1 MQPSD
6 ERLVTET
13 HYLVAATIAGAA
25 ASLLV
30 AIAAVAMPIVQ
41 LQKTEKLRILAQ
53 AENAKLDSDALLS
66 FVNYFGEQLAL
77 IEQSSGQSA
86 APSRVALRQAMTRV
100 LVLMGSLSDRFREE
114 ATFAFID
121 AYRVAAQSAQDDKM
135 LLATQEAFN
144 TRRREVQ
151 AVSTPQSPQIAKRLE
166 EDEARF
172 KVTRAQIE
180 EMTRK
185 NASQARQQLDQLS
198 RDLGGSGVLVRSEG
212 YFANPQDGV
221 SDRFASS

>member
-1 MQPSD
+1 MASNT
-6 ERLVTET
+6 LTT
-13 HYLVAATIAGAA
+13 SAGAA

-30 AIAAVAMPIVQ
+30 AIAAVAMPVVQ
-41 LQKTEKLRILAQ
+41 LQKTEKLRILA
-53 AENAKLDSDALLS
+53 ETTRAKADIKALLS

-86 APSRVALRQAMTRV
+86 APSSVALKQAMARV
-100 LVLMGSLSDRFREE
+100 LVLMGSLSDPFQEE

-121 AYRVAAQSAQDDKM
+121 AYRIAAQSAQDDKRI
-135 LLATQEAFN
+135 LAMQEAFN
-144 TRRREVQ
+144 IRRREVQ
-151 AVSTPQSPQIAKRLE
+151 AVSTPQSPQIARRLE

-185 NASQARQQLDQLS
+185 NARQVRQPLDELS
-198 RDLGGSGVLVRSEG
+198 RDLGGSGILKRSAG

-221 SDRFASS
+221 TDRFA